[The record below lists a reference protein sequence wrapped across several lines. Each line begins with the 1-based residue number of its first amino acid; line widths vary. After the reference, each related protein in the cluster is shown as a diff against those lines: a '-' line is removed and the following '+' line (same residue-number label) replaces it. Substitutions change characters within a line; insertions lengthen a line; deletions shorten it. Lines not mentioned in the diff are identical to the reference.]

1 MSTPMMFNQRSTA
14 PPLSKLTHCKTT
26 NVGYSISCKLCK
38 QRGKEITYE
47 GETGRNG
54 FIRGKEHK
62 RALENR
68 NPNSILYKH
77 VLNDH
82 ENEEENVDFQMKI
95 TGKFT
100 NPLTRQID
108 KSLRIRNR
116 LPETLLNS
124 KAEFHGPCI
133 KRKVLE
139 K

>member
-1 MSTPMMFNQRSTA
+1 MLKTDQRSTA
-14 PPLSKLTHCKTT
+14 PPLSKLSHCKTS

-38 QRGKEITYE
+38 KRGKHISYE

-62 RALENR
+62 RALENK
-68 NPNSILYKH
+68 NKNSILYRH
-77 VLNDH
+77 VLDKH
-82 ENEEENVDFQMKI
+82 ENEKDQVDFHMKI

-100 NPLTRQID
+100 NPLSRQID
-108 KSLRIRNR
+108 ESLRIRNS
-116 LPETLLNS
+116 LPESLLNS